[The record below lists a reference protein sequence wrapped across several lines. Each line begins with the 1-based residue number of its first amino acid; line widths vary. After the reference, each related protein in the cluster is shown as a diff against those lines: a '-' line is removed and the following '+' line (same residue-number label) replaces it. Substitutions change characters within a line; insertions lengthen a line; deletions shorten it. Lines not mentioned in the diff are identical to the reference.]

1 MYISGFAPAGASP
14 SREGVL
20 QLAGT
25 RRWTARLVGY
35 RERAVSKVLS
45 EPIAVYVIVYIVH
58 IYKELYILYIYI
70 YVYINTYIYIFFKL
84 MYFSISCERI
94 GRNGLCA
101 CARMRNAFVSYANER
116 TY

>member
-1 MYISGFAPAGASP
+1 MYISGFALAAASP

-20 QLAGT
+20 QLVGT

-45 EPIAVYVIVYIVH
+45 EPIAVYVIVHIVH

-70 YVYINTYIYIFFKL
+70 RIYKYIYIYFFQINV
-84 MYFSISCERI
+84 FFDI
-94 GRNGLCA
+94 
-101 CARMRNAFVSYANER
+101 V
-116 TY
+116 